1 MNTLLKKIGLPLLCL
16 AALGLSSCTQS
27 RYSYETVPN
36 DPLQA
41 RIYTLDNGLKVYMT
55 VNKDEPRIQT
65 YIAVRVGGKND
76 PAETTGLAHY
86 FEHLMFKGTNH
97 FGTMN
102 YEIEKPLLDQIEQT
116 FEIYRKTT
124 DEAERKAIY
133 HTIDSLSYE
142 ASKYA
147 IPNEYDKLMAAIGA
161 NGTNAY
167 TSFDVTCYTED
178 IPSNE
183 VENWAKIQADR
194 FKNCVIR
201 GFHTELETVYEEK
214 NMSLTRDARK
224 VYEQTLAALFPH
236 HPYGTQTVLGTQEDL
251 KNPSITNIKNY
262 YKTWYVPNN
271 MAICLSGDF
280 DPDQMIA
287 TIDKYF
293 GDMQPNPNLPKL
305 NLPKESDITAPVV
318 REVLGPEAE
327 NVTLAWRFP
336 GAASKELETLQIL
349 SQILY
354 NGQAGLIDLD
364 LMQQQKTLSA
374 YCYPMAM
381 SDYSAFMMAGRP
393 KAGQTL
399 DEVKDLLLGELKK
412 LRDGD
417 FDESLLEANIN
428 NFKLYQ
434 LHQLES
440 NGARADWFVQSFIN
454 GSNWADE
461 VTALDRMAK
470 LTKQDIVD
478 FANKYLKDDNYAIIY
493 KRQGKDPNEMKIA
506 KPEITPIVMNRDTA
520 SAFLKE
526 LQAEAK
532 NVTPIE
538 PVFLDYSK
546 DLTQLTTGK
555 GVPVLYK
562 QNTSNDLF
570 QLIYLFDMGNNQD
583 KALGTAAQYLEYLGT
598 SDMTPEQV
606 KSEFYRM
613 ACSFYVSP
621 GSRRTYVTLSGLNE
635 NLPAAM
641 ALFEKLLADA
651 QVNAEA
657 YTNLTNDLLKARK
670 DAKLS
675 QGTNFGR
682 LISYVNY
689 GPKNPATNLL
699 SEAELK
705 SMNPQELVDRIHS
718 LNSYKH
724 RILYY
729 GPNSDKELVALLDK
743 EHRTP
748 DTLKDVP
755 AGEDF
760 KQQATPETKIYLA
773 PYEAK
778 NIYMSQISNRG
789 EKFDAAIEP
798 ARQLY
803 NEYFGGGMNS
813 IVFQEMRE
821 SRGLAYSAWAGL
833 NKPGYA
839 DEDYYFISQI
849 SSQNDKMLDAI
860 NTFNDIINNMPQ
872 SETAFK
878 LAKEG
883 MIARLRTDRIT
894 KMSVIWSYIN
904 AQDLGQTVDSRIKLF
919 NDVQGMTLQD
929 VVDFQQK
936 WIKGRTYSYGILGDK
951 KELDMEALKK
961 IGPVIEL
968 TTEDIFGY

>member
-1 MNTLLKKIGLPLLCL
+1 
-16 AALGLSSCTQS
+16 
-27 RYSYETVPN
+27 
-36 DPLQA
+36 
-41 RIYTLDNGLKVYMT
+41 
-55 VNKDEPRIQT
+55 
-65 YIAVRVGGKND
+65 
-76 PAETTGLAHY
+76 
-86 FEHLMFKGTNH
+86 
-97 FGTMN
+97 
-102 YEIEKPLLDQIEQT
+102 
-116 FEIYRKTT
+116 
-124 DEAERKAIY
+124 
-133 HTIDSLSYE
+133 
-142 ASKYA
+142 
-147 IPNEYDKLMAAIGA
+147 
-161 NGTNAY
+161 
-167 TSFDVTCYTED
+167 
-178 IPSNE
+178 
-183 VENWAKIQADR
+183 
-194 FKNCVIR
+194 
-201 GFHTELETVYEEK
+201 
-214 NMSLTRDARK
+214 
-224 VYEQTLAALFPH
+224 
-236 HPYGTQTVLGTQEDL
+236 
-251 KNPSITNIKNY
+251 
-262 YKTWYVPNN
+262 
-271 MAICLSGDF
+271 
-280 DPDQMIA
+280 
-287 TIDKYF
+287 
-293 GDMQPNPNLPKL
+293 
-305 NLPKESDITAPVV
+305 
-318 REVLGPEAE
+318 
-327 NVTLAWRFP
+327 
-336 GAASKELETLQIL
+336 
-349 SQILY
+349 
-354 NGQAGLIDLD
+354 
-364 LMQQQKTLSA
+364 
-374 YCYPMAM
+374 
-381 SDYSAFMMAGRP
+381 
-393 KAGQTL
+393 
-399 DEVKDLLLGELKK
+399 
-412 LRDGD
+412 
-417 FDESLLEANIN
+417 
-428 NFKLYQ
+428 
-434 LHQLES
+434 
-440 NGARADWFVQSFIN
+440 
-454 GSNWADE
+454 
-461 VTALDRMAK
+461 
-470 LTKQDIVD
+470 
-478 FANKYLKDDNYAIIY
+478 
-493 KRQGKDPNEMKIA
+493 MKIA

-729 GPNSDKELVALLDK
+729 GPSSDKELVALLDK

-929 VVDFQQK
+929 VIDFQQK